1 MKEALAVMVGGAL
14 GSLSRWLVSEWVAT
28 FSWAA
33 YFPYGTL
40 LVNIVGSFGIG
51 VFSELLLEGGM
62 WNADT
67 GVRALIFAG
76 IFGGFTTFSS
86 FSLQTLALMRSGQV
100 LLAGVN
106 IISSVA
112 LCLVAVWVGALTAH
126 WLVGS
131 VK

>member
-1 MKEALAVMVGGAL
+1 MAGGAL
-14 GSLSRWLVSEWVAT
+14 GSLGRWLVAEWIAT
-28 FSWAA
+28 MPWSAG
-33 YFPYGTL
+33 FPYGTL
-40 LVNIVGSFGIG
+40 LVNVAGSLGIG
-51 VFSELLLEGGM
+51 IFSELLLEGGL
-62 WNADT
+62 WNPGS

-106 IISSVA
+106 ILASVA
-112 LCLVAVWVGALTAH
+112 LCLAAVWVGALAAH
-126 WLVGS
+126 WLLGL

>member
-1 MKEALAVMVGGAL
+1 MAGGAL
-14 GSLSRWLVSEWVAT
+14 GSLGRWLVAEWIAT
-28 FSWAA
+28 MPWSAG
-33 YFPYGTL
+33 FPYGTL
-40 LVNIVGSFGIG
+40 LVNVAGSFGIG
-51 VFSELLLEGGM
+51 VFSELLLEGGL
-62 WNADT
+62 WNPGS

-106 IISSVA
+106 ILASVA
-112 LCLVAVWVGALTAH
+112 LCLAAVWVGALAAH
-126 WLVGS
+126 WLLGL

>member
-1 MKEALAVMVGGAL
+1 MAGGAL
-14 GSLSRWLVSEWVAT
+14 GSLARWLVAEWI
-28 FSWAA
+28 AA
-33 YFPYGTL
+33 MPWSAGFPYGTL
-40 LVNIVGSFGIG
+40 LVNVAGSFGIG
-51 VFSELLLEGGM
+51 IFSELLLEGGL
-62 WNADT
+62 WNPGS

-106 IISSVA
+106 ILSSVA
-112 LCLVAVWVGALTAH
+112 LCLAAVWVGARAAH
-126 WLVGS
+126 WLLGL

>member
-1 MKEALAVMVGGAL
+1 MAGGAF
-14 GSLSRWLVSEWVAT
+14 GSLARWLVAEWI
-28 FSWAA
+28 AA
-33 YFPYGTL
+33 MPWSAGFPYGTL
-40 LVNIVGSFGIG
+40 LVNVAGSFGIG
-51 VFSELLLEGGM
+51 IFSELLLEGGL
-62 WNADT
+62 WNPGS

-106 IISSVA
+106 ILASVA
-112 LCLVAVWVGALTAH
+112 LCLAAVWVGALAAH
-126 WLVGS
+126 WLLGL

>member
-1 MKEALAVMVGGAL
+1 MAGGAL
-14 GSLSRWLVSEWVAT
+14 GSLARWLVAEWI
-28 FSWAA
+28 AA
-33 YFPYGTL
+33 MPWSAGFPYGTL
-40 LVNIVGSFGIG
+40 LVNVAGSLGIG
-51 VFSELLLEGGM
+51 IFSELLLEGGL
-62 WNADT
+62 WNPGS

-106 IISSVA
+106 VLASVA
-112 LCLVAVWVGALTAH
+112 LCLAAVWVGALAAH
-126 WLVGS
+126 WLLGL

>member
-1 MKEALAVMVGGAL
+1 MAGGAL
-14 GSLSRWLVSEWVAT
+14 GSLGRWLVAEWIAT
-28 FSWAA
+28 MPWSAG
-33 YFPYGTL
+33 FPYGTL
-40 LVNIVGSFGIG
+40 LVNVAGSFGIG
-51 VFSELLLEGGM
+51 IFSELLLEGGL
-62 WNADT
+62 WNPGS

-106 IISSVA
+106 ILASVA
-112 LCLVAVWVGALTAH
+112 LCLAAVWVGALAAH
-126 WLVGS
+126 WLLGL

>member
-1 MKEALAVMVGGAL
+1 MAGGAF
-14 GSLSRWLVSEWVAT
+14 GSLARWLVAEWI
-28 FSWAA
+28 AA
-33 YFPYGTL
+33 MPWSAGFPYGTL
-40 LVNIVGSFGIG
+40 LVNVAGSLGIG
-51 VFSELLLEGGM
+51 VFSELLLEGGL
-62 WNADT
+62 WNPGS

-106 IISSVA
+106 ILASVA
-112 LCLVAVWVGALTAH
+112 LCLAAVWVGALAAH
-126 WLVGS
+126 WLLGL

>member
-1 MKEALAVMVGGAL
+1 MAGGAL
-14 GSLSRWLVSEWVAT
+14 GSLARWLVAEWI
-28 FSWAA
+28 AA
-33 YFPYGTL
+33 MPWSAGFPYGTL
-40 LVNIVGSFGIG
+40 LVNVAGSLGIG
-51 VFSELLLEGGM
+51 IFSELLLEGGL
-62 WNADT
+62 WNPGS

-106 IISSVA
+106 ILSSVA
-112 LCLVAVWVGALTAH
+112 LCLAAVWVGALAAH
-126 WLVGS
+126 WLLGL

>member
-1 MKEALAVMVGGAL
+1 MAGGAL
-14 GSLSRWLVSEWVAT
+14 GSLGRWLVAEWIAT
-28 FSWAA
+28 MPWSAG
-33 YFPYGTL
+33 FPFGTL
-40 LVNIVGSFGIG
+40 LVNVAGSFGIG
-51 VFSELLLEGGM
+51 IFSELLLEGGL
-62 WNADT
+62 WNPGS

-106 IISSVA
+106 ILASVA
-112 LCLVAVWVGALTAH
+112 LCLAAVWVGALAAH
-126 WLVGS
+126 WLLGL

>member
-1 MKEALAVMVGGAL
+1 
-14 GSLSRWLVSEWVAT
+14 LVAEWI
-28 FSWAA
+28 AA
-33 YFPYGTL
+33 MPWSAGFPYGTL
-40 LVNIVGSFGIG
+40 LVNVAGSFGIG
-51 VFSELLLEGGM
+51 VFSELLLEGGL
-62 WNADT
+62 WNPGS

-106 IISSVA
+106 VLASVA
-112 LCLVAVWVGALTAH
+112 LCLAAVWVGALAAH
-126 WLVGS
+126 WLLGL

>member
-1 MKEALAVMVGGAL
+1 MAGGAL
-14 GSLSRWLVSEWVAT
+14 GSLARWLVAEWIAT
-28 FSWAA
+28 MPWSAG
-33 YFPYGTL
+33 FPYGTL
-40 LVNIVGSFGIG
+40 LVNVAGSFGIG
-51 VFSELLLEGGM
+51 IFSEPLLEGGL
-62 WNADT
+62 WNPGS

-106 IISSVA
+106 ILSSVA
-112 LCLVAVWVGALTAH
+112 LCLAAVWVGALAAH
-126 WLVGS
+126 WLLGL

>member
-1 MKEALAVMVGGAL
+1 MAGGAL
-14 GSLSRWLVSEWVAT
+14 GSLGRWLVAEWI
-28 FSWAA
+28 AA
-33 YFPYGTL
+33 MPWSAGFPYGTL
-40 LVNIVGSFGIG
+40 LVNVAGSLGIG
-51 VFSELLLEGGM
+51 IFSELLLEGGL
-62 WNADT
+62 WNPGS

-106 IISSVA
+106 ILASVA
-112 LCLVAVWVGALTAH
+112 LCLAAVWVGALAAH
-126 WLVGS
+126 WLLGL

>member
-1 MKEALAVMVGGAL
+1 MAGGAL
-14 GSLSRWLVSEWVAT
+14 GSLGRWLVAEWIAT
-28 FSWAA
+28 MPWSAG
-33 YFPYGTL
+33 FPYGTL
-40 LVNIVGSFGIG
+40 LVNVAGSLGIG
-51 VFSELLLEGGM
+51 IFSELLLEGGL
-62 WNADT
+62 WNPGS

-106 IISSVA
+106 ILSSVA
-112 LCLVAVWVGALTAH
+112 LCLAAVWVGALAAH
-126 WLVGS
+126 WLLGL

>member
-1 MKEALAVMVGGAL
+1 MAGGAL
-14 GSLSRWLVSEWVAT
+14 GSLGRWLVAEWIAAMP
-28 FSWAA
+28 WAA
-33 YFPYGTL
+33 GFPYGTL
-40 LVNIVGSFGIG
+40 LVNVAGSFGIG
-51 VFSELLLEGGM
+51 VFSELLLEGGL
-62 WNADT
+62 WNPGS

-106 IISSVA
+106 ILASVA
-112 LCLVAVWVGALTAH
+112 LCLAAVWVGALAAH
-126 WLVGS
+126 WLLGL

>member
-1 MKEALAVMVGGAL
+1 MAGGAL
-14 GSLSRWLVSEWVAT
+14 GSLARWLVAEWIAAMP
-28 FSWAA
+28 WAA
-33 YFPYGTL
+33 GFPYGTL
-40 LVNIVGSFGIG
+40 LVNVAGSLGIG
-51 VFSELLLEGGM
+51 IFSELLLEGGL
-62 WNADT
+62 WNPGS

-106 IISSVA
+106 ILASVA
-112 LCLVAVWVGALTAH
+112 LCLAAVWVGALAAH
-126 WLVGS
+126 WLLGL

>member
-1 MKEALAVMVGGAL
+1 MAGGAV
-14 GSLSRWLVSEWVAT
+14 GSLARWLISEWVAT
-28 FSWAA
+28 LAWAA
-33 YFPYGTL
+33 YFPFGTL

-51 VFSELLLEGGM
+51 VLSELLLEGGM
-62 WNADT
+62 WNVGT

-106 IISSVA
+106 IISSLA
-112 LCLVAVWVGALTAH
+112 LCLLAVWVGALAAH
-126 WLVGS
+126 WIVGLL
-131 VK
+131 K

>member
-1 MKEALAVMVGGAL
+1 MAGGAL
-14 GSLSRWLVSEWVAT
+14 GSLARWLVAEWI
-28 FSWAA
+28 AA
-33 YFPYGTL
+33 MPWSAGFPYGTL
-40 LVNIVGSFGIG
+40 LVNVAGSFGIG
-51 VFSELLLEGGM
+51 IFSELLLEGGL
-62 WNADT
+62 WNPGS

-106 IISSVA
+106 ILASVA
-112 LCLVAVWVGALTAH
+112 LCLAAVWVGALAAH
-126 WLVGS
+126 WLLGL